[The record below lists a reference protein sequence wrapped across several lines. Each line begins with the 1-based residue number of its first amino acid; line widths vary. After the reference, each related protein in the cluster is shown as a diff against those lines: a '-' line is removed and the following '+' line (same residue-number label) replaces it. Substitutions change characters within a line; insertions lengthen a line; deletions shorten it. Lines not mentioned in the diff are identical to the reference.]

1 VRSSL
6 DWLPVFTLLSAQVA
20 QNNAHINAQQP
31 RANKEIKCLH
41 LTFFASLDGSTVNR
55 LLGQICAPQRALA
68 ASYLG
73 GVCWEKS
80 DLLIQDPTS
89 QARSCQKMRALCSV
103 LVLPFA
109 GAHFL
114 GYGAAR
120 LRAFRGHGNLVQHRH
135 HLLSSAAIDPSV
147 VERRFT
153 AAVIDNFAPI
163 EQQWYWTGAGKSST
177 GNQFVASIALKLA
190 MA

>member
-1 VRSSL
+1 
-6 DWLPVFTLLSAQVA
+6 
-20 QNNAHINAQQP
+20 
-31 RANKEIKCLH
+31 LH
-41 LTFFASLDGSTVNR
+41 LAFFASLDESTVNR
-55 LLGQICAPQRALA
+55 LLGQICGPQRALA

-73 GVCWEKS
+73 GVCWEEERS
-80 DLLIQDPTS
+80 AHTNPTL

-103 LVLPFA
+103 LVLPIA

-120 LRAFRGHGNLVQHRH
+120 LRAFRGHGNLVQQRH

-147 VERRFT
+147 VEKRFT

-163 EQQWYWTGAGKSST
+163 EQQRYWAGAGKLSST
-177 GNQFVASIALKLA
+177 KYP
-190 MA
+190 